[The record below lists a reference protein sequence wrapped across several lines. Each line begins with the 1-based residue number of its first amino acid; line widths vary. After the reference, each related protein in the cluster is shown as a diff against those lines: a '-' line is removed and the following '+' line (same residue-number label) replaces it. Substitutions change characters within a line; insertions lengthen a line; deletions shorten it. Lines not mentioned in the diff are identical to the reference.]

1 MSGRSVSCAE
11 LVLSSIMRLPKST
24 RTGTGEDI
32 PRDPTPSSSLSAA
45 NVFGLEAWIADR
57 WGNQSAYQGD
67 VNRSRHGMERV
78 SLRPAFN
85 SRYFE
90 NGKLFAGELDPRP
103 LRSTCRCTR
112 SSLRSAAVSTD
123 SEARWLRRTSAR
135 LWAESSLK
143 EQGLARQSSA
153 PVSRHGRRV
162 VDLRRRNSS
171 WFGKTSTEWC
181 LPSRPWR
188 TNLARA
194 SSSSAIRIRMNSHK

>member
-1 MSGRSVSCAE
+1 VSGRSVSCAE
-11 LVLSSIMRLPKST
+11 LVLSSICDSPKST

-32 PRDPTPSSSLSAA
+32 PRNPTPSSLLSAA
-45 NVFGLEAWIADR
+45 NVFGPEAWIADR

-67 VNRSRHGMERV
+67 VNRSRHAMERV

-85 SRYFE
+85 SRYSRTE
-90 NGKLFAGELDPRP
+90 NSLPVSSIPRP

-143 EQGLARQSSA
+143 EKGLARQSSA
-153 PVSRHGRRV
+153 PVSGHGRRSFTR
-162 VDLRRRNSS
+162 LRCFS
-171 WFGKTSTEWC
+171 TSTGKLGFSELTWRRT
-181 LPSRPWR
+181 LTPSSLGRFRP
-188 TNLARA
+188 
-194 SSSSAIRIRMNSHK
+194 